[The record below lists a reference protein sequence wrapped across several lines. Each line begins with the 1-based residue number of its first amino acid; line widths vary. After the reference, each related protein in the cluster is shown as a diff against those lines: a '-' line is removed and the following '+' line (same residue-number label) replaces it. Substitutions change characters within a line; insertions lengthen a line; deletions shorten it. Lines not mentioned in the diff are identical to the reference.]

1 MTVEERLDRIER
13 IHAEQIELAK
23 QDRVAYI
30 AWKRDMESQVQAT
43 WTAIERMAK
52 ENEKGFAEMR
62 AQAQETDR
70 RLKQLGEETD
80 ERIKKL
86 VTAIGEL
93 IQRMDSRQ

>member
-1 MTVEERLDRIER
+1 MASRR
-13 IHAEQIELAK
+13 IHTEQIEMAI

-62 AQAQETDR
+62 AQVQETDR

-93 IQRMDSRQ
+93 IQRMNGR